1 MARFELLIK
10 PSARRELERIRER
23 DRREELV
30 GAIRC
35 LATNPRPAGCQ
46 KLSGADHLWRI
57 RCGDYRVIYELLD
70 RVLTV
75 TVIRIGHRRDVYRG

>member
-46 KLSGADHLWRI
+46 KLSGADNLWRI
-57 RCGDYRVIYELLD
+57 RRGDYRVIYELLD